1 VRKPTLANNFMTLSR
16 WHWSIL
22 TAACLGF
29 TQCAPTGPAQAPN
42 PAAQP
47 VNQLAIAGNACGP
60 AAALNAL
67 RHGSSPFQAAANAI
81 PGDTDQRQ
89 LRHVI
94 LKHGGTW
101 SRHVPQ
107 RYRWS
112 RRGINAADLTDA
124 INELTAAHAAP
135 RVQLRI
141 PSGIDSFSQSYHA
154 LARSLR
160 RGFPPVV
167 GLRRYDGVL
176 AIDSHFITIL
186 QVPDALDAPATEF
199 PIRYLDPMGGRVLH
213 GTIRAQHGK
222 QHTQLIALL
231 PQTPVGLQRGKGSSY
246 LVMDALIVVP

>member
-1 VRKPTLANNFMTLSR
+1 MSLSR

-29 TQCAPTGPAQAPN
+29 TQCAPTGPAQAPH
-42 PAAQP
+42 PDAKP
-47 VNQLAIAGNACGP
+47 INQLAIAGNACGP

-67 RHGSSPFQAAANAI
+67 RFGSAPYQAAASAI
-81 PGDTDQRQ
+81 PGDTDQRL

-112 RRGINAADLTDA
+112 RRGINAADLTDV
-124 INELTAAHAAP
+124 INELTASHAAP
-135 RVQLRI
+135 RVKLRL
-141 PSGIDSFSQSYHA
+141 PSGTNAFRESYHA
-154 LARSLR
+154 LASSLR
-160 RGFPPVV
+160 RGFPPVA
-167 GLRRYDGVL
+167 GLRRYQGVL

-186 QVPDALDAPATEF
+186 QVPDSLDAQATEF

-213 GTIRAQHGK
+213 GTIRANHQK
-222 QHTQLIALL
+222 QHTQLTAHL
-231 PQTPVGLQRGKGSSY
+231 PHTPVGIQRGKGNSQ
-246 LVMDALIVVP
+246 LVMDAMIVAP

>member
-1 VRKPTLANNFMTLSR
+1 MPMSR
-16 WHWSIL
+16 CHWSFL
-22 TAACLGF
+22 TVASLF
-29 TQCAPTGPAQAPN
+29 LSQCAPTGPAQAPHLE
-42 PAAQP
+42 AKP

-67 RHGSSPFQAAANAI
+67 RHGSAPYQAAARAV

-112 RRGINAADLTDA
+112 RRGINAADLTDV
-124 INELTAAHAAP
+124 INELTADHAAP

-141 PSGIDSFSQSYHA
+141 PSGNAAFCDGYHA

-186 QVPDALDAPATEF
+186 QVPDALDAHATEF

-213 GTIRAQHGK
+213 GTIRAQQGK
-222 QHTQLIALL
+222 QHTQLIAIL
-231 PQTPVGLQRGKGSSY
+231 PQTPVGLQRGKGSSQ
-246 LVMDALIVVP
+246 LVMDALIVAP